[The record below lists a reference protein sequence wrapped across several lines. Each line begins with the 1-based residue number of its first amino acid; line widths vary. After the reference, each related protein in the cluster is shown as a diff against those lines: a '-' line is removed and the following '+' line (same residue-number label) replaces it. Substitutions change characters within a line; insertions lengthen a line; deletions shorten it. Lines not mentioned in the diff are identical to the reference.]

1 MKFLPE
7 VDSRQRH
14 NLLDFGADPD
24 YDSDPGSGL
33 Q

>member
-7 VDSRQRH
+7 VDSGQRQ
-14 NLLDFGADPD
+14 NLLDFGDDPD